1 MILWLLIAG
10 RWSFFIS
17 FFLIYFTGSESVEE
31 DVLQMFFKDREVNGD
46 FISKA
51 SDMLWQREVLKV
63 VDPDA
68 GQSAD
73 IGQQAEQVP

>member
-1 MILWLLIAG
+1 V
-10 RWSFFIS
+10 
-17 FFLIYFTGSESVEE
+17 SESIEE

-63 VDPDA
+63 VDGDA
-68 GQSAD
+68 GEPAD
-73 IGQQAEQVP
+73 TSQQAEQVEYYLVQSHHVCLFYWRLFH